1 MTVTA
6 ITLTITMT
14 ALNTAAIEYTMGNTF
29 AVGLAGEKIMYEKC
43 GVVVKCEGLYSHDWW
58 ILSAVVQLTSNF
70 QQLDVTDEIHVDVG
84 AGNVVSSEQL

>member
-29 AVGLAGEKIMYEKC
+29 AFGLGGEY
-43 GVVVKCEGLYSHDWW
+43 GVDEG
-58 ILSAVVQLTSNF
+58 
-70 QQLDVTDEIHVDVG
+70 VTATVFMVEIRPV
-84 AGNVVSSEQL
+84 EQKQSYVASQKL

>member
-29 AVGLAGEKIMYEKC
+29 AVGLAGEKITLNLEK
-43 GVVVKCEGLYSHDWW
+43 VFHYRN
-58 ILSAVVQLTSNF
+58 VQFKITSSIF
-70 QQLDVTDEIHVDVG
+70 RKTMCVHG
-84 AGNVVSSEQL
+84 S

>member
-29 AVGLAGEKIMYEKC
+29 AVGLAGEKIMH
-43 GVVVKCEGLYSHDWW
+43 GVDDNDEVVTV
-58 ILSAVVQLTSNF
+58 AVVMVVIRPVKFTYELS
-70 QQLDVTDEIHVDVG
+70 VAVG
-84 AGNVVSSEQL
+84 AGINVS

>member
-29 AVGLAGEKIMYEKC
+29 AVRLAGDKIMKY
-43 GVVVKCEGLYSHDWW
+43 GVDDNNG
-58 ILSAVVQLTSNF
+58 AVEDLGHGDLKRYN
-70 QQLDVTDEIHVDVG
+70 
-84 AGNVVSSEQL
+84 